1 MTSGTEPDFEKRD
14 DFGNNEAN
22 VRFLRETLTP
32 DPALRVLE
40 IGSGRGALLRQ
51 LIQEGYRVEGVE
63 INQSQ
68 IDESR
73 RLFGQLPIAKVDG
86 PRLPFPDASFDVVL
100 SFDVFE
106 HIRDSDAHLREVQR
120 VLVPKGRYLL
130 QTPNK
135 WTNTV
140 FETIR
145 WRSFTSW
152 RHDHCALHS
161 YAQLQRRFERNG
173 FDLRF
178 ADVPVVTA
186 FFRRK
191 LRHYLGAIA
200 PFLLAVANPDR
211 LPLPLRTNFY
221 VVAQKRA

>member
-14 DFGNNEAN
+14 EFGNNEAN
-22 VRFLRETLTP
+22 VRFLRETLTA
-32 DPALRVLE
+32 DGQLRVLE

-51 LIQEGYRVEGVE
+51 LLQEGHKIEGVE
-63 INQSQ
+63 INQAQ

-73 RLFGQLPIAKVDG
+73 RLFGSLPITKVDG
-86 PRLPFPDASFDVVL
+86 PRLPFADGSFDVVL

-106 HIRDSDAHLREVQR
+106 HIRDSDAHLREVSR
-120 VLVPKGRYLL
+120 VLAPKGRYLL

-145 WRSFTSW
+145 WRSFSSW

-161 YAQLQRRFERNG
+161 YRQLQRRFERNG
-173 FDLRF
+173 FDLQF
-178 ADVPVVTA
+178 SDVPVVTA

-211 LPLPLRTNFY
+211 LPRPLRTNFY
-221 VVAQKRA
+221 AVARKR